1 MFILKMFDRE
11 FSLVTDKQKATLV
24 VTSQR
29 WLAMQPWDQSEV
41 RSHLC
46 YFEAHHSRCVTM
58 GPWLNPATL
67 FVISLFLF
75 LDLRPDQI
83 QSVDATKVGQSCSQ
97 LHSFCFSLL
106 FMYG

>member
-1 MFILKMFDRE
+1 
-11 FSLVTDKQKATLV
+11 
-24 VTSQR
+24 
-29 WLAMQPWDQSEV
+29 
-41 RSHLC
+41 
-46 YFEAHHSRCVTM
+46 M

-106 FMYG
+106 FMSLDG